1 MPARCSGFSTP
12 WRTTTT
18 CRTSTPTSTS
28 PTRSSRRSRRS
39 RGPLITPTTRVG
51 AVVLAAGRGSR
62 FGDAAPKTLARLG
75 RRPLVAHAVAA
86 ARSSGLR
93 PVVVVVG
100 CQASDVAAA
109 AGVGIEVLIENPNWE
124 EGMSTSLRAGLAAI
138 LADRTVTAVAVA
150 LADQPRIGAEAYRRL
165 ADAHRDGAELAVAT
179 YD

>member
-1 MPARCSGFSTP
+1 
-12 WRTTTT
+12 
-18 CRTSTPTSTS
+18 
-28 PTRSSRRSRRS
+28 
-39 RGPLITPTTRVG
+39 
-51 AVVLAAGRGSR
+51 
-62 FGDAAPKTLARLG
+62 
-75 RRPLVAHAVAA
+75 VAA

-100 CQASDVAAA
+100 CQASEVAAA

-138 LADRTVTAVAVA
+138 LADRSVTAVAVA

-179 YD
+179 YDGKRGHPVLIGRTHFQEAMRMTGDEGARTLLAAHPVVEVPCDGTGEATDVDTPADLAALEVRRPGRASPG